1 MGQSVAV
8 EPGNSW
14 FATGAGDRIIKIWD
28 LASRRLKLS
37 LTGDIGQVIRHY
49 HGHLSGVHALAIH
62 PTLDVLVTSGRDATA
77 RVITSSMDST
87 VRLWDL
93 AAGKTMATL
102 IHHKKSVRAMA
113 LHPTEFTFATASPGN
128 IKHWK
133 CPEGQFMRNFEGPG
147 GVTGGG
153 TVNANNVMFTGADNG
168 AMGFWDWKLGRQFQR
183 LDLLVQPGSLDSE
196 AGIFCAEFDNTGLCL
211 ITEEADKTK
220 QDLEGGDQ
228 AAYALDVHA
237 FGVKIY
243 RLLRLRRVKL
253 DEAFLNGI
261 MPDMIHHDDKNYN
274 CKDKLGSGGFGTVY
288 LADLNGRKVALKVSH
303 YGHGRKE
310 RVRKE
315 LLKKEI
321 TIHSTLYH
329 PYIVEIRDA
338 FRIDELS
345 LEAVM
350 IREWKERGSKM
361 LSETKATPMMAQLVE
376 AICYLHDR
384 GLVHHDLKTGQRA
397 RGRPRDREGEAPG
410 LKLGGISASAAEVI
424 NDALNPDE
432 NARVD
437 IHTLKGYKFF
447 QGQVSREVV
456 KKRPLED
463 PAAGDHPGKRLSIAS
478 SSATSLG
485 DGNPSQRWP
494 VQLSPSPMTSP
505 DVENK
510 SDESVWFENSM
521 LDVPASDEEEDSS
534 DIADDR
540 SNPPVD
546 DDEEEEVGEEEREG
560 EVSAT
565 QELSES

>member
-1 MGQSVAV
+1 
-8 EPGNSW
+8 
-14 FATGAGDRIIKIWD
+14 
-28 LASRRLKLS
+28 
-37 LTGDIGQVIRHY
+37 
-49 HGHLSGVHALAIH
+49 
-62 PTLDVLVTSGRDATA
+62 
-77 RVITSSMDST
+77 
-87 VRLWDL
+87 
-93 AAGKTMATL
+93 
-102 IHHKKSVRAMA
+102 
-113 LHPTEFTFATASPGN
+113 
-128 IKHWK
+128 
-133 CPEGQFMRNFEGPG
+133 
-147 GVTGGG
+147 
-153 TVNANNVMFTGADNG
+153 
-168 AMGFWDWKLGRQFQR
+168 
-183 LDLLVQPGSLDSE
+183 
-196 AGIFCAEFDNTGLCL
+196 
-211 ITEEADKTK
+211 
-220 QDLEGGDQ
+220 
-228 AAYALDVHA
+228 
-237 FGVKIY
+237 
-243 RLLRLRRVKL
+243 
-253 DEAFLNGI
+253 

-338 FRIDELS
+338 FRIDELVI
-345 LEAVM
+345 LAMNFCEQ
-350 IREWKERGSKM
+350 G
-361 LSETKATPMMAQLVE
+361 
-376 AICYLHDR
+376 
-384 GLVHHDLKTGQRA
+384 A
-397 RGRPRDREGEAPG
+397 REAPG